1 MIKKLTI
8 LTLLS
13 LASPAAARDPS
24 FVQPIDCELGDTC
37 FIQRYMDHDP
47 SDRLA
52 DFQCNN
58 QSGDDHSGTDF
69 ALPTLRAMEEGVDV
83 LSTAPG
89 IVVAV
94 RDDMRDVS
102 VLDDNPDDITGRACG
117 NGVLITHGNGW
128 ETQYCHLK
136 QGSITVQRGQKV
148 ASGAPLGQ
156 VGLSGETSFPHVH
169 LTVRKDGDNVDPF
182 APYGNLGCSTHPDA
196 PLWSDDVSY
205 QEGGIVSVGFAPRV
219 PNFDEIK
226 QGDAGA
232 LVLFKNQPIVLW
244 GHGFGA
250 EANDIMRLIIRGPGN
265 FAFEQRVTVE
275 NARVRYFRAVG
286 KRPPPDGWPAGRFRG
301 TVDIVRDGN
310 TIARKVTYV
319 TVIE

>member
-1 MIKKLTI
+1 MIKGLKYLI
-8 LTLLS
+8 LMS
-13 LASPAAARDPS
+13 LASPLAARDPS
-24 FVQPIDCELGDTC
+24 FVQPIDCTLGKDC
-37 FIQRYMDHDP
+37 FIQSYMDHDP

-58 QSGDDHSGTDF
+58 QSSNAHNGTDF
-69 ALPTLRAMEEGVDV
+69 ALPTLRAMAEGVDV

-102 VLDDNPDDITGRACG
+102 VRDGNADDISGRACG

-136 QGSITVQRGQKV
+136 QGSTTVQRGQKV
-148 ASGAPLGQ
+148 ASGTPLGQ
-156 VGLSGETSFPHVH
+156 VGLSGDTFLPHLH
-169 LTVRKDGDNVDPF
+169 LTVRKDGQNVDPF
-182 APYGNLGCSTHPDA
+182 APHGRLGCSEHPDT
-196 PLWSDDVSY
+196 PLWSDDVAY
-205 QEGGIVSVGFAPRV
+205 QEGGIVSSGFAPSI
-219 PNFDEIK
+219 PSFDEIK
-226 QGDAGA
+226 MGDATA

-250 EANDIMRLIIRGPGN
+250 ESGDIMRLIIRGPGS
-265 FAFEQRVTVE
+265 FVFEERITIE
-275 NARVRYFRAVG
+275 SPRIRYFRAAG

-301 TVDIVRDGN
+301 TVDIVRDGT
-310 TIARKVTYV
+310 TIERKVTYV

>member
-1 MIKKLTI
+1 MIKP
-8 LTLLS
+8 LTLLTFIS
-13 LASPAAARDPS
+13 LAAPAAARDPS
-24 FVQPIDCELGDTC
+24 FVQPIDCELGKTC

-58 QSGDDHSGTDF
+58 QSGNDHSGTDF

-102 VLDDNPDDITGRACG
+102 VLDEDTADITGRACG
-117 NGVLITHGNGW
+117 NGVLVTHGNGW

-156 VGLSGETSFPHVH
+156 VGLSGETSFPHLH
-169 LTVRKDGDNVDPF
+169 LTVRKDGKNIDPF
-182 APYGNLGCSTHPDA
+182 APNGHLGCGPHTDT

-205 QEGGIVSVGFAPRV
+205 QEGGLVSVGFSPNV
-219 PNFDEIK
+219 PSFDKIK
-226 QGDAGA
+226 EGSATA
-232 LVLFKNQPIVLW
+232 LVLFKDQPIVLW
-244 GHGFGA
+244 GHAFGA
-250 EANDIMRLIIRGPGN
+250 EAGDVMRLIIRGPGS
-265 FAFEQRVTVE
+265 FVFEERITIE
-275 NARVRYFRAVG
+275 SPRVRYFRAAG
-286 KRPPPDGWPAGRFRG
+286 KRPPPNGWPSGRFRG
-301 TVDIVRDGN
+301 TVDIVRDGT
-310 TIARKVTYV
+310 TIERKVTYV